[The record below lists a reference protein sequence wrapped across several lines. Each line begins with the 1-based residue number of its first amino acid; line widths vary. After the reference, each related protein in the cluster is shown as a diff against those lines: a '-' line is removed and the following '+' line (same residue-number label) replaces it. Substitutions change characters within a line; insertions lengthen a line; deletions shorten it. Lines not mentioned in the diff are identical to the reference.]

1 MAKVENIVPITPVK
15 FICHCSS
22 KNSIFYII
30 VQLSSYSKV
39 YTGGGCK
46 EQRNQKKQDWK
57 WILFQKPTNQ
67 KVKSWWDEGG
77 REREKSR
84 EALSN
89 RLVMKGDARG
99 HHFFQL
105 QKSH

>member
-46 EQRNQKKQDWK
+46 EQRNQKKQDRK
-57 WILFQKPTNQ
+57 WILFQLTKRL
-67 KVKSWWDEGG
+67 KADGM
-77 REREKSR
+77 R
-84 EALSN
+84 EAEKERKVVRHCQIVWS
-89 RLVMKGDARG
+89 
-99 HHFFQL
+99 
-105 QKSH
+105 